1 MKGRCFGGSGMR
13 DEFEKDRRKTVAE
26 IGEKGGFLAKRGS
39 YFAKSGQKRHLNV
52 TDCN

>member
-1 MKGRCFGGSGMR
+1 VKGRCFEGSGMR
-13 DEFEKDRRKTVAE
+13 AEFEKERRKAVAG
-26 IGEKGGFLAKRGS
+26 IGENGAFLAKRGS